1 MKRILLTLLVAGGL
15 MSAQATIYQ
24 YNISF
29 APEALGATGTGTG
42 AVYYNNV
49 SQSLQMFADF
59 SGLSG
64 NVTVTHI
71 HAPTALPGV
80 STAGVALGNP
90 SLPGFPLGGT
100 SGSYSNTINL
110 TLAGSWNNTFL
121 SNNGGT
127 PAGAEAAFFTAMND
141 GKAYWNIHSST
152 FTGGEIRGF
161 LTLVPEPSSAALVVL
176 GIAGVV
182 LGRRKNRRSQES

>member
-1 MKRILLTLLVAGGL
+1 MKRILPTLLLAGSL
-15 MSAQATIYQ
+15 MSAQAATYQ
-24 YNISF
+24 YNLTF
-29 APEALGATGTGTG
+29 APEAVGATGSGTG
-42 AVYYNNV
+42 SVYYDSV
-49 SQSLQMFADF
+49 THSLQMFANF

-71 HAPTALPGV
+71 HAPTAVPGAGTV
-80 STAGVALGNP
+80 GVALGNP
-90 SLPGFPLGGT
+90 SLPGFPLGGP
-100 SGSYSNTINL
+100 SGSYSNTIDL
-110 TLAGSWNNTFL
+110 TLAGNWNNTFL

-161 LTLVPEPSSAALVVL
+161 LTLVPEPSSAALLVL
-176 GIAGVV
+176 GITGLV
-182 LGRRKNRRSQES
+182 LGRRNSRSSKES